1 MTFEIL
7 IAFIF
12 ASAVLSFAPGPDN
25 IFVLSQSALYGR
37 KSGFL
42 ITLGLCT
49 GLIFHTTFVAL
60 GVATLIQTSP
70 FAFNLLKATGALYL
84 VYLAWQ
90 AFQAAKTDI
99 HSNSTELGNFAL
111 YRRGVIMNLTNP
123 KITLFFLAF
132 LPQFTNP
139 ENGSVTLQIFILG
152 GVFILVGFSIF
163 SLIIMLAAKLGSWLK
178 NSETAQKNLNRMA
191 GMVFIGL
198 AIHLVIN

>member
-70 FAFNLLKATGALYL
+70 FAFNLLKAIGALYL